1 MIKSELCMTR
11 SDGVNLYRTYSD
23 QNMKIERDGVMYDE
37 AVDPEGFDRVY
48 TETDIPIE
56 VPEEEQADEPEEEP
70 AEELVEEQ
78 D

>member
-1 MIKSELCMTR
+1 
-11 SDGVNLYRTYSD
+11 
-23 QNMKIERDGVMYDE
+23 MKIERGGVMYDE

-78 D
+78 VEE